1 MTQPTAYSYL
11 RFSDPSQAHGDS
23 RRRQT
28 TAAAKYAADHG
39 LVLDDSMRDEGV
51 SAFRGRH
58 REEGAL
64 GAFLAKVESGEIK
77 PGSFLLID
85 SFDRLTRERVTTAMH
100 LLTGIMARGVTV
112 VTLNDGRRYA
122 DASAGLH
129 DLMYA
134 LMEFSRAHNE
144 SALKSERVRDA
155 LRIRRENARR
165 EGRPWAQRWPFW
177 LKQTGD
183 GFTVLDDRADDLRR
197 IFDLKIEGMGNAAIA
212 KRLNAGDV
220 APPNPAGWRPSDVT
234 GVLEGRPGLTP
245 VRPDARALI
254 HELNAQG
261 VHPRALARRLN
272 DDGFEPPRK
281 PCWHEATVAKLLAS
295 RSVFGEFQ
303 PHVLDGDKRRR
314 VPEGDPIPD
323 YYPVVVSRAK
333 YEAARAVVEA
343 RATSNARPQTT
354 EFRNLLVGL
363 VRCARCGGTAGF
375 WQSTRPSKPHLQPH
389 QVIRCNAVNAG
400 ACNNRTRLNYRRLE
414 TELLAY
420 VGGLPIPERD
430 SKVAA
435 ELAAKRAERADLNNR
450 IQRLLDLV
458 EGGAVE
464 GDDAAERLRARRA
477 ERDALDGEIKRLAR
491 IERAERAAPSAGD
504 WRAVMGRLI
513 SDLAKADDAE
523 RYAIRAQINTRLGQ
537 AVVGGFTLGEGRLLA
552 RFSTADPK
560 GGKRPPLYY
569 GAEGGM
575 IAWEFG
581 GGGPDFDQVQVA
593 PGALIAAE

>member
-11 RFSDPSQAHGDS
+11 RFSDPTQARGDS
-23 RRRQT
+23 RRRQS

-39 LVLDDSMRDEGV
+39 LTLDDSMRDEGV

-64 GAFLAKVESGEIK
+64 GAFLAKIETGEIA
-77 PGSFLLID
+77 PGSLLLID

-129 DLMYA
+129 ELMYA
-134 LMEFSRAHNE
+134 LMEFSRAHGE
-144 SALKSERVRDA
+144 SLEKSRKVRLALKARRDA
-155 LRIRRENARR
+155 ARLD
-165 EGRPWAQRWPFW
+165 GRPWAQRWPFW
-177 LKQTGD
+177 LDQSD
-183 GFTVLDDRADDLRR
+183 AGFSVLEERADVIRR

-212 KRLNAGDV
+212 KCLNRGSV
-220 APPNPAGWRPSDVT
+220 APPRSGS
-234 GVLEGRPGLTP
+234 
-245 VRPDARALI
+245 
-254 HELNAQG
+254 
-261 VHPRALARRLN
+261 
-272 DDGFEPPRK
+272 
-281 PCWHEATVAKLLAS
+281 WHEATVAKLLAS

-303 PHVLDGDKRRR
+303 PHVLDADSRRR
-314 VPEGDPIPD
+314 IPDGEPIPD
-323 YYPVVVSRAK
+323 YYPVVVNRAK
-333 YEAARAVVEA
+333 FEAARAVVEA

-363 VRCARCGGTAGF
+363 VRCGRCGGTAGF

-400 ACNNRTRLNYRRLE
+400 ACDNRTRLNYRRLE
-414 TELLAY
+414 GELLAY

-430 SKVAA
+430 STTAA
-435 ELAAKRAERADLNNR
+435 ELAGARAERADLGRR
-450 IQRLLDLV
+450 IDRLLDLV
-458 EGGAVE
+458 EEGKAE
-464 GDDAAERLRARRA
+464 GDDAADRLRARRA
-477 ERDALDGEIKRLAR
+477 EREALDAKIKRLTRA
-491 IERAERAAPSAGD
+491 ERAERAAPSAGD

-513 SDLAKADDAE
+513 SDLSKADEAE
-523 RYAIRAQINTRLGQ
+523 RYAIRAQINAKLGQ

-552 RFSTADPK
+552 RFSTTAPK
-560 GGKRPPLYY
+560 GGRRPPLYY
-569 GAEGGM
+569 GAEGGV

-581 GGGPDFDQVQVA
+581 GDGPEFDQVQVA
-593 PGALIAAE
+593 PGGLVAIQ

>member
-11 RFSDPSQAHGDS
+11 RFSDPSQARGDS

-39 LVLDDSMRDEGV
+39 LALDDSMRDEGV

-64 GAFLAKVESGEIK
+64 GAFLAKVETGEIK

-112 VTLNDGRRYA
+112 VTLNDCRRYA

-129 DLMYA
+129 ELMYA
-134 LMEFSRAHNE
+134 LMEFSRAHSE
-144 SALKSERVRDA
+144 SLEKSRKVRLALK
-155 LRIRRENARR
+155 ARR
-165 EGRPWAQRWPFW
+165 EAARLAKRPWAQRWPFW

-183 GFTVLDDRADDLRR
+183 GFTVLDDRADDLRK
-197 IFDLKIEGMGNAAIA
+197 IFDLKIEGMGNVAIA
-212 KRLNAGDV
+212 KVMNHNGV
-220 APPNPAGWRPSDVT
+220 APPRSGS
-234 GVLEGRPGLTP
+234 
-245 VRPDARALI
+245 
-254 HELNAQG
+254 
-261 VHPRALARRLN
+261 
-272 DDGFEPPRK
+272 
-281 PCWHEATVAKLLAS
+281 WHSATVAKLLAS

-314 VPEGDPIPD
+314 VPEGDPISD

-363 VRCARCGGTAGF
+363 VRCGRCGGTAGF
-375 WQSTRPSKPHLQPH
+375 WQATRPSKPHLQPH
-389 QVIRCNAVNAG
+389 RVIRCNAVNTG
-400 ACNNRTRLNYRRLE
+400 ACDNRTRLNYPRLE
-414 TELLAY
+414 KELLAY

-430 SKVAA
+430 SKTAA
-435 ELAAKRAERADLNNR
+435 ELAAKRAERADLNIR

-458 EGGAVE
+458 ERGAVE
-464 GDDAAERLRARRA
+464 DDDAVERLRARRA
-477 ERDALDGEIKRLAR
+477 ERDALEGEIKRLAR
-491 IERAERAAPSAGD
+491 LERAERAAPSAGD
-504 WRAVMGRLI
+504 WRAFMGRLI
-513 SDLAKADDAE
+513 SDLEKADDAE
-523 RYAIRAQINTRLGQ
+523 RYAIRAQINARLGQ
-537 AVVGGFTLGEGRLLA
+537 AVVGGFTLGDGRLLA

-560 GGKRPPLYY
+560 GGKRTPLYY
-569 GAEGGM
+569 GAEEGM

-581 GGGPDFDQVQVA
+581 GDGPVFDQVQVA
-593 PGALIAAE
+593 PGGLVAVG

>member
-1 MTQPTAYSYL
+1 MAQPTAYSYL

-23 RRRQT
+23 RHRQT
-28 TAAAKYAADHG
+28 TAAAKYAADNG

-64 GAFLAKVESGEIK
+64 GAFLAKVETGEIK

-129 DLMYA
+129 ELMYA
-134 LMEFSRAHNE
+134 LMEFSRAHSE
-144 SALKSERVRDA
+144 SLEKSRKVRLALK
-155 LRIRRENARR
+155 ARR
-165 EGRPWAQRWPFW
+165 EAARLEKRPWAQRWPFW
-177 LKQTGD
+177 LDQSED
-183 GFTVLDDRADDLRR
+183 GFTVLERRADDLRK
-197 IFDLKIEGMGNAAIA
+197 IFDLKIEGMGNVAIA
-212 KRLNAGDV
+212 KVMNRSGV
-220 APPNPAGWRPSDVT
+220 APPRSGSW
-234 GVLEGRPGLTP
+234 
-245 VRPDARALI
+245 
-254 HELNAQG
+254 
-261 VHPRALARRLN
+261 HP
-272 DDGFEPPRK
+272 
-281 PCWHEATVAKLLAS
+281 ATVAKLLAS

-400 ACNNRTRLNYRRLE
+400 ACDNRTRLNYRRLE

-420 VGGLPIPERD
+420 VGGLPIPQRD
-430 SKVAA
+430 SKVAS

-450 IQRLLDLV
+450 IQNLLDLV
-458 EGGAVE
+458 EGGGA

-477 ERDALDGEIKRLAR
+477 ECDALDAEIKRLAR

-504 WRAVMGRLI
+504 WRAVMGHLI
-513 SDLAKADDAE
+513 GDLAKADDAE
-523 RYAIRAQINTRLGQ
+523 RYAIRAQINARLGQ
-537 AVVGGFTLGEGRLLA
+537 AVVGGFTLGDGRLLA
-552 RFSTADPK
+552 RFSTDDPR

-569 GAEGGM
+569 GADGGI

-581 GGGPDFDQVQVA
+581 SDSPDFDQVQMDPA
-593 PGALIAAE
+593 R